1 MTAIKNILF
10 DLGGV
15 LYHID
20 YRITIKA
27 FEKLGIKNFHKHFS
41 KQQQNNL
48 FDQLETGKI
57 SNTDFIKEMKVL
69 LPNCTREEIT
79 NAWNGLLI
87 GIPQEN
93 IQLLK
98 DLSKQYRLY
107 LLSNTNLIHINRI
120 NKLLYKDYN
129 LKSLEPLFDKI
140 YLSHQIGMRKPNKET
155 FEWVLKDA
163 GILAH
168 ETLFIEDSIQH
179 IESANKLGF
188 QTHLWGSNEPFK
200 GFFLDKAQ

>member
-1 MTAIKNILF
+1 MSAIKNILF

-20 YRITIKA
+20 YGITIKA

-41 KQQQNNL
+41 QHQQNNL

-69 LPNCTREEIT
+69 LPNCTKEEII

-87 GIPQEN
+87 GIPKEN

-98 DLSKQYRLY
+98 NLSKQYRLF
-107 LLSNTNLIHINRI
+107 LLSNTNLIHINQI
-120 NKLLYKDYN
+120 NKLLYEDYN
-129 LKSLEPLFDKI
+129 LKSLDPLFDKI
-140 YLSHQIGMRKPNKET
+140 YLSHQIGMRKPNRET

-179 IESANKLGF
+179 IIGANKVGIRT
-188 QTHLWGSNEPFK
+188 QLWNSNEPFK
-200 GFFLDKAQ
+200 GFFLDKAL

>member
-20 YRITIKA
+20 YGITIKA

-41 KQQQNNL
+41 QQQQNNL

-69 LPNCTREEIT
+69 LPNCTKEEII
-79 NAWNGLLI
+79 NAWIGLLI
-87 GIPQEN
+87 GIPKEN

-98 DLSKQYRLY
+98 DLSKQYRLF
-107 LLSNTNLIHINRI
+107 LLSNTNLIHINQI
-120 NKLLYKDYN
+120 NKLLYEDYN
-129 LKSLEPLFDKI
+129 LKSLDPLFDKI
-140 YLSHQIGMRKPNKET
+140 YLSHQIGMRKPNRET

-179 IESANKLGF
+179 IKVANKVGIRT
-188 QTHLWGSNEPFK
+188 QLWNSNEPFK
-200 GFFLDKAQ
+200 EFFLDKAL

>member
-1 MTAIKNILF
+1 MSAIKNILF

-20 YRITIKA
+20 YGITIKA

-41 KQQQNNL
+41 QQQQNNL
-48 FDQLETGKI
+48 FDQFETGKI
-57 SNTDFIKEMKVL
+57 SNTDFIKEMKLL
-69 LPNCTREEIT
+69 LPNCTKEEII

-87 GIPQEN
+87 GIPKEN

-98 DLSKQYRLY
+98 DLSKQYRLF
-107 LLSNTNLIHINRI
+107 LLSNTNLIHINQI
-120 NKLLYKDYN
+120 NKLLYEDYN
-129 LKSLEPLFDKI
+129 LKSLDPLFDKI
-140 YLSHQIGMRKPNKET
+140 YLSHQIGMRKPNRET

-179 IESANKLGF
+179 IKGANKVGIRT
-188 QTHLWGSNEPFK
+188 QLWNSNEPFK
-200 GFFLDKAQ
+200 GFFLDKAL

>member
-1 MTAIKNILF
+1 MSTIKNILF

-20 YRITIKA
+20 YGITIKA
-27 FEKLGIKNFHKHFS
+27 FEKLGIKNFHNHFS
-41 KQQQNNL
+41 QQQQNNL

-69 LPNCTREEIT
+69 LPNCTKEEII

-87 GIPQEN
+87 GIPKEN

-98 DLSKQYRLY
+98 DLSKQYRLF
-107 LLSNTNLIHINRI
+107 LLSNSNLIHINQI
-120 NKLLYKDYN
+120 NKLLYEDYN
-129 LKSLEPLFDKI
+129 LKSLDPLFDKI
-140 YLSHQIGMRKPNKET
+140 YLSHQIGMRKPNRET

-179 IESANKLGF
+179 IKGANKVGIRT
-188 QTHLWGSNEPFK
+188 QLWNSNEPFK
-200 GFFLDKAQ
+200 EFFLDKAL

>member
-1 MTAIKNILF
+1 MTGIKNILF

-20 YRITIKA
+20 YMATIQA
-27 FEKLGIKNFHKHFS
+27 FEKLGIKNFHLHFS
-41 KQQQNNL
+41 QQQQNNL
-48 FDQLETGKI
+48 FDRFETGKI
-57 SNTDFIKEMKVL
+57 SDENFINEMKVL
-69 LPNCTREEIT
+69 LPYCTKEEII
-79 NAWNGLLI
+79 NAWNALLI

-98 DLSKQYRLY
+98 DLSRKYRLF
-107 LLSNTNLIHINRI
+107 LLSNTNSIHIKQI

-129 LKSLEPLFDKI
+129 LKSLEPLFDKL
-140 YLSHQIGMRKPNKET
+140 YLSYQIGMRKPNIET

-163 GILAH
+163 AIFAQ

-179 IESANKLGF
+179 IESANKVGMRTQF
-188 QTHLWGSNEPFK
+188 WKSNKPFK
-200 GFFLDKAQ
+200 GFFLDKSL

>member
-1 MTAIKNILF
+1 MSAIKNILF

-20 YRITIKA
+20 YGITIKA

-41 KQQQNNL
+41 QQQQNNL

-69 LPNCTREEIT
+69 LPNCTKEEII

-87 GIPQEN
+87 GIPKEN

-98 DLSKQYRLY
+98 DLSKQYRLF
-107 LLSNTNLIHINRI
+107 LLSNTNLIHINQI
-120 NKLLYKDYN
+120 KKLLYKDYN
-129 LKSLEPLFDKI
+129 LKSLDPLFDKI
-140 YLSHQIGMRKPNKET
+140 YLSHQIGMRKPNRET

-179 IESANKLGF
+179 IKGANKVGIRT
-188 QTHLWGSNEPFK
+188 QLWNSNEPFK
-200 GFFLDKAQ
+200 EFFLDKAL

>member
-1 MTAIKNILF
+1 MSAIKNILF

-20 YRITIKA
+20 YGITIKA
-27 FEKLGIKNFHKHFS
+27 FERLGIKNFHKHFS
-41 KQQQNNL
+41 QHQQNNL

-69 LPNCTREEIT
+69 LPNCTKEEII

-87 GIPQEN
+87 GIPKEN

-98 DLSKQYRLY
+98 DLSKQYRLF
-107 LLSNTNLIHINRI
+107 LLSNTNLIHINQI
-120 NKLLYKDYN
+120 NKLLYEDYN
-129 LKSLEPLFDKI
+129 LKSLDPLFDKI
-140 YLSHQIGMRKPNKET
+140 YLSHQIGMRKPNRET

-179 IESANKLGF
+179 IKGANKVGIR
-188 QTHLWGSNEPFK
+188 THLWNSNEPFK
-200 GFFLDKAQ
+200 GFFLDKAL